1 MKIHK
6 EFEWMKKFLD
16 GPEWFYVPALER
28 TSRPYRSP
36 TVALS
41 AWLLGWAF
49 RTLTVPGRIIIP
61 SAFMILMYSSISL
74 DSPVRGLAI
83 TLFIIFLV
91 DFITGWLFRPKFKI
105 CRKLPERVRA
115 GACVKVSYEITNLRR
130 ISAWDIRLDPFALKP
145 GLKWAEHAAT
155 GVVPAGQCIA
165 ADAVIDARRRGKY
178 TIFSPIADSAFPL
191 GIFKWNCR
199 NKNDTASLIVY
210 PSYQVLNDFR
220 LPVGMKYQREGVSR
234 VSKVGESMD
243 FFGCR
248 EFREGDDP
256 RHIYWPGSARSAGNL
271 IVKEFQEEYLTR
283 IALIVDT
290 YVPKV
295 KSFRVIKKRDVLSAE
310 LEAAISLTAALT
322 DFLTKG
328 EYVVDVFAAGT
339 QVYHFQA
346 GRHLACLEAILD
358 VLACLEPN
366 NEHPISR
373 LSPDVLEEVSGIGSA
388 VIMLLGWDRER
399 ETLVRKL
406 RESGVALRII
416 VIGNGIHSGEPPP
429 DATFISTA
437 DISEGRVKHL

>member
-28 TSRPYRSP
+28 TSKPYRSP

-41 AWLLGWAF
+41 AWFLGWLF
-49 RTLTVPGRIIIP
+49 RLLTVPGRIIIP
-61 SAFMILMYSSISL
+61 SAFMILMYSSISV
-74 DSPVRGLAI
+74 DSPVRTLAI
-83 TLFIIFLV
+83 TLFMIFLV
-91 DFITGWLFRPKFKI
+91 DFLTGWLFRPKFRI

-115 GACVKVSYEITNLRR
+115 GASVKVNYEITNLRR
-130 ISAWDIRLDPFALKP
+130 LSAWDVRLDPFALKP
-145 GLKWAEHAAT
+145 GLKWAEHAAA
-155 GVVPAGQCIA
+155 GVVPAGQTIA
-165 ADAVIDARRRGKY
+165 ADGTIDARRRGKY
-178 TIFSPIADSAFPL
+178 AIYSPLADSAFPL

-199 NKNDTASLIVY
+199 NKKASSALMVY
-210 PSYQVLNDFR
+210 PSYQTLNDFR

-234 VSKVGESMD
+234 VSKVGESTD

-256 RHIYWPGSARSAGNL
+256 RHIYWPGSARSAGEL

-295 KSFRVIKKRDVLSAE
+295 KSFRLIKKHNVLSEE
-310 LEAAISLTAALT
+310 LEGAISLTAALT

-346 GRHLACLEAILD
+346 GRHLACLEGILD

-388 VIMLLGWDRER
+388 VIMLLGWDKER

-416 VIGNGIHSGEPPP
+416 VIGKGIQAGELPA
-429 DATFISTA
+429 DATFVSAA
-437 DISEGRVKHL
+437 DISEGRVKNL